1 MGPVSFE
8 RLPAGSTRAEA
19 LGVAATLDQAGI
31 RVLSIDERPAPEVA
45 EADAAAGRFG
55 VVVRS
60 ADAERARSVLDADV
74 P

>member
-8 RLPAGSTRAEA
+8 RLPGGDTRAEA
-19 LGVAATLDQAGI
+19 LGVAATLDQVGI
-31 RVLSIDERPAPEVA
+31 RVLSIDERPAPP
-45 EADAAAGRFG
+45 ADAGDAAGTRFG

-60 ADAERARSVLDADV
+60 ADVERARSVLDADV

>member
-8 RLPAGSTRAEA
+8 RLPGGDTRAEA

-31 RVLSIDERPAPEVA
+31 RVLSIDERPPIGGDD
-45 EADAAAGRFG
+45 DAVDGARFG

-60 ADAERARSVLDADV
+60 GDVERARSLLDADV

>member
-8 RLPAGSTRAEA
+8 RLPGGDTRAEA
-19 LGVAATLDQAGI
+19 LSVAATLDQAGI
-31 RVLSIDERPAPEVA
+31 RVLSIDERPPPDGRSDGVT
-45 EADAAAGRFG
+45 GTRFG

-60 ADAERARSVLDADV
+60 ADVERARSLLDADV